1 MDRNARF
8 VHGPVDH
15 QRNIFGPGGAEG
27 PSVRHYVIMSLCHYG
42 VGKHVFVSSDQR
54 PYLVDTVRAAEGA
67 PDGLEID
74 ASVSGHE
81 AAASLL
87 SHPLEVMAALPLP
100 LDGSLGLRPEEDY
113 SYSDQPWNR
122 SFLFGELRG
131 VLALARAVA
140 YATRTLTLP
149 LCRRAHDMAM
159 YYVFCMNAGVA
170 YGVPHSASL
179 LSLPPHQVLPPS
191 LPQSSQ
197 VQAGAVIRGGAKL

>member
-1 MDRNARF
+1 VDRNARF

-27 PSVRHYVIMSLCHYG
+27 PSLCHYVIMSLCHYVIMSLCHYG

-67 PDGLEID
+67 PDVLEID

-149 LCRRAHDMAM
+149 LCR
-159 YYVFCMNAGVA
+159 
-170 YGVPHSASL
+170 
-179 LSLPPHQVLPPS
+179 
-191 LPQSSQ
+191 
-197 VQAGAVIRGGAKL
+197 